1 MVLWWHLNVKL
12 DIWDQMSLMPIN
24 WNDGLTFSD
33 LPSEMWYLSVDGCL
47 NSINWDIVFQSRDGF
62 MLTLILNK
70 DDYKFNKHKVWY
82 CALMS
87 LECEIWYLR
96 LNDTNVNR
104 LVASTSWV
112 DANLLM
118 ILFPFIYQNDFD
130 FVGDLF

>member
-1 MVLWWHLNVKL
+1 MT
-12 DIWDQMSLMPIN
+12 IS
-24 WNDGLTFSD
+24 
-33 LPSEMWYLSVDGCL
+33 CL
-47 NSINWDIVFQSRDGF
+47 ETLKALRDGF

-118 ILFPFIYQNDFD
+118 ILFPFIYQELGLDKMSIMQC
-130 FVGDLF
+130 